1 MISHDHHGASNH
13 RRQCCLFN
21 ILFLKINKVLH
32 HWPFLGIHRSTVESS
47 HKEPVMRKMFPCY
60 VVLMHCTTD
69 VLKRLP
75 TAHANICADA
85 TLHSWRRRI
94 TQPKHLLIK
103 YWYGS
108 DLLFIQLHIHRL
120 LQDCSNSIANAL
132 ELLQS
137 CTKSLTNALVN
148 VNSYDGGDGIFRL
161 WGSTPCLLMHWLL
174 KSSGRQQTWY
184 WQNMI
189 GSM

>member
-75 TAHANICADA
+75 VAHANICAHV

-108 DLLFIQLHIHRL
+108 DLFTGR
-120 LQDCSNSIANAL
+120 
-132 ELLQS
+132 ELRS
-137 CTKSLTNALVN
+137 GVKCIVVTIVTGSLWLVRRYRWGQ
-148 VNSYDGGDGIFRL
+148 VNLKTI
-161 WGSTPCLLMHWLL
+161 STIPSH
-174 KSSGRQQTWY
+174 
-184 WQNMI
+184 
-189 GSM
+189 